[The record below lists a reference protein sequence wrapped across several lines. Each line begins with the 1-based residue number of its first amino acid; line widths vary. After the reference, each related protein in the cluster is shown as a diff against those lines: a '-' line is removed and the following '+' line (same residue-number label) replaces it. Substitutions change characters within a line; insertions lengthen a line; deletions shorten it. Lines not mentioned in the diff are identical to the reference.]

1 MASPI
6 FEFLSKSL
14 MQSSKIFLS
23 FALITLLLSG
33 SHAINGIYDILPS
46 WAKGAFA

>member
-14 MQSSKIFLS
+14 MGSGEIFLP
-23 FALITLLLSG
+23 FALIALLFQRG
-33 SHAINGIYDILPS
+33 HAINGIYDILPS